1 MTIPLALTGRS
12 PRADL
17 PFLFA
22 AQAQKEATVNE
33 ALARIDALL
42 APCVE
47 GESAA
52 APASPSAGE
61 SWIVAPAAQGIWEG
75 HEGSLAT
82 FVAGTWVF
90 AAPVDGMRT
99 FDRSSGSVRI
109 WIEGWQSVTLP
120 SEPSGGSTID
130 VEARQA
136 ISALIAQLS
145 NIGLGA

>member
-1 MTIPLALTGRS
+1 MSTPLALTGRS
-12 PRADL
+12 PRTDL

-47 GESAA
+47 GEGASAPPG
-52 APASPSAGE
+52 PAEGE
-61 SWIVAPAAQGIWEG
+61 SWIVGAGAAGDWEG
-75 HEGSLAT
+75 REDSLAT
-82 FVAGTWVF
+82 FVAGIWLF
-90 AAPVDGMRT
+90 AAPISGMRV
-99 FDRSSGSVRI
+99 FDRSSGTMRV
-109 WIEGWQSVTLP
+109 WIDGWQSAALP
-120 SEPSGGSTID
+120 AEPSGGTTID
-130 VEARQA
+130 VEARAA